1 MCTNDIESIEHE
13 NLEDRENRKNK
24 IFVIDSRLNLFKFQI
39 DSNCK
44 VLDQCNLHNFKNIA
58 NEIEAQVRD
67 KDFVRICATDRCL
80 TINGKTFNYRTG
92 YQWDFVCNFTEFVYE
107 SILFS

>member
-13 NLEDRENRKNK
+13 NLEQCEKRRDK

-44 VLDQCNLHNFKNIA
+44 VLDQCSLHNFKNIGY
-58 NEIEAQVRD
+58 EIEA
-67 KDFVRICATDRCL
+67 
-80 TINGKTFNYRTG
+80 
-92 YQWDFVCNFTEFVYE
+92 
-107 SILFS
+107 